1 MNDDK
6 TYPGPV
12 PDAPRF
18 KLHAADANRK
28 KRRALINAVG
38 KRQFKKMYRG
48 AKE

>member
-6 TYPGPV
+6 TYPGPAS
-12 PDAPRF
+12 DKPRF